1 MRRRLQWEQA
11 IGRRA
16 TPPPKTEDM
25 TVAIRNIGHGN
36 SAYEQLRVQQQKELE
51 HPGRDAG
58 GVKESAHTGD
68 NVSVSEDAKLL
79 ATAVKVAQDTPDT
92 RADQIAR
99 LKEQVA
105 SGTYDVSGRT
115 IAEKLV
121 AEELDLFD

>member
-1 MRRRLQWEQA
+1 M
-11 IGRRA
+11 
-16 TPPPKTEDM
+16 
-25 TVAIRNIGHGN
+25 AIRNIGHGN

-51 HPGRDAG
+51 RPNRDTS
-58 GVKESAHTGD
+58 GVKNSAPAGD

-79 ATAVKVAQDTPDT
+79 ATAVKVAQETPDT

-105 SGTYDVSGRT
+105 SGTYDISGRS

-121 AEELDLFD
+121 AEEIDLFD